1 MGYLKNGSQKSLLT
15 GGVSAWLLYYVYTEL
30 PTTPIL
36 ASTILVLRCICLTIL
51 RTIPVL
57 ASTILVLILAPIIL
71 QQVSTLMNSISY
83 FLTFSK

>member
-1 MGYLKNGSQKSLLT
+1 MGYLKSGSQKSLLA

-30 PTTPIL
+30 PTKPVL
-36 ASTILVLRCICLTIL
+36 GSTILVLRCICLTIL
-51 RTIPVL
+51 R
-57 ASTILVLILAPIIL
+57 TILVLILAPIIL